1 MQIYQQN
8 MAVAPEG
15 RGAPRQAPTF
25 NTNLFD
31 CIGDNVRCFFI
42 GDNCE
47 LCCRSCWCPCVV
59 VGQTEEAL
67 MPKLDKDGN
76 VVVDNQGKP
85 VVQYVPDC
93 GLDDGCCTKACCAHY
108 WLTFF
113 CAEFGAWI
121 YPCLQRKAIRKQD
134 ANARESYRDCED
146 CLLSVFCNVCVIRQ
160 NASQL
165 QNKTVVSD
173 NSAAGNPLQ
182 KKEELQP
189 IIDTQPLETL
199 QLKI

>member
-1 MQIYQQN
+1 MQQQPVN
-8 MAVAPEG
+8 SAQVL
-15 RGAPRQAPTF
+15 RF
-25 NTNLFD
+25 NTHLFD
-31 CIGDNVRCFFI
+31 CI

-47 LCCRSCWCPCVV
+47 LCCRACWCPCVV

-67 MPKLDKDGN
+67 VPILDKEGN
-76 VVVDNQGKP
+76 LVVDNQGKP
-85 VVQYVPDC
+85 VVQYVPDS
-93 GLDDGCCTKACCAHY
+93 GLDEGCCTHACCRHY

-113 CAEFGAWI
+113 CSQFGVWI
-121 YPCLQRKAIRKQD
+121 YPCLQRKAIRKKYHED
-134 ANARESYRDCED
+134 EKMEGTPKYKDCND

-165 QNKTVVSD
+165 QNKTVQTAQSQ
-173 NSAAGNPLQ
+173 GQ
-182 KKEELQP
+182 EGLQP